1 MDIEILLWL
10 QDFREATDNI
20 LTPAM
25 KWLSHD
31 LMIWPVMVPFVI
43 YWCFSKKAGLFLIIS
58 VSASRFFNAIMK
70 VAACVYRPWIQDPR
84 IIPAG
89 SRPSSYSFPSGH
101 TMWSAPIFGG
111 LAVLGRRSKF
121 AVSLCGL
128 VIVLVAFA
136 RMYLGVHTPQDVIC
150 GTLAGLAA
158 VWLASVIINHP
169 EHENKYL
176 IAGVLLC
183 IAGIAY
189 TVMKSYPEDYVDG
202 KLIVDPFKMTFDTFY
217 GVGIMSGL
225 ILGRLIERKYIKFQV
240 TGFNVRGIILAVIGL
255 IPVYFIQATF
265 AGDYK
270 LLYEVLEGM
279 FTVRG
284 GRFVMGFMLTFW
296 TVAAWPCVI
305 KFTGGRE

>member
-58 VSASRFFNAIMK
+58 VSVSRFFNAIMK

-111 LAVLGRRSKF
+111 LAVLGRRSKLVV
-121 AVSLCGL
+121 ALCAL
-128 VIVLVAFA
+128 PIVVVAFA

-150 GTLAGLAA
+150 GTLAGLVA

-225 ILGRLIERKYIKFQV
+225 ILGRLIERKYIRFQV
-240 TGFNVRGIILAVIGL
+240 TGFNLRGVILAVIGL

-265 AGDYK
+265 ANDYK
-270 LLYEVLEGM
+270 WLYEVLGDI

-284 GRFVMGFMLTFW
+284 GRFVMGFILTFW
-296 TVAAWPCVI
+296 SVAVWPCVI
-305 KFTGGRE
+305 KLTGGRE

>member
-189 TVMKSYPEDYVDG
+189 TVMKSYPMDYADG

-225 ILGRLIERKYIKFQV
+225 ILGRLIERKFIRFQV
-240 TGFNVRGIILAVIGL
+240 TGFNVKGVILAVIGL

-296 TVAAWPCVI
+296 TVAAWPCV
-305 KFTGGRE
+305 